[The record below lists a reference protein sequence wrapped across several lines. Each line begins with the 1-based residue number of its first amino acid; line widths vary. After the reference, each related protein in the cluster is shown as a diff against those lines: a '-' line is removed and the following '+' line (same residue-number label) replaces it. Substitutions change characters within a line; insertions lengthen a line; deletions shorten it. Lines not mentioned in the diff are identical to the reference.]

1 MAFQDSFHEIVPGYR
16 INGRSV
22 VFVIKGVSSGGVG
35 GFGRKTLELGNF
47 GVGHRNFIET
57 DDPDNWPDPSAYFP
71 VTDIDALYQSLELAG
86 LSTIVEGTV
95 LVNPSNVS
103 LLEYNDDSLVAES
116 LGAGTRFVFQRSNGE
131 EWVKQGDRFLVPNS
145 QFDNFKELALARLS
159 TLLEIAGETAS
170 HYIALDGSNDYVEFT
185 DKGADNVGLLDWTKD
200 WSLGINLVDFEVKAD
215 QKFITLF
222 SSGSNAIMLRRGGSN
237 HGLYITGNNGATKIG
252 ANTWYAPNPG
262 GKLLFV
268 FYKDFSRLRYYIGN
282 VDGTYALRASY
293 FVNTTNIGGNTPGSE
308 LCVGKRVSNNAVAE
322 SLYYHGGLNNLIV
335 AAEPLEGPLVEEYFQ
350 VNNTY
355 DESTFYADLTS
366 WAQFGEDAFPTVT
379 DTKGVMSG
387 GTLVNGQEGDFV
399 ELPTDA

>member
-16 INGRSV
+16 INGHSV

-57 DDPDNWPDPSAYFP
+57 DDPENWPDPSAYFP

-103 LLEYNDDSLVAES
+103 LLEYSDNSLVAES
-116 LGAGTRFVFQRSNGE
+116 LGAGTRFVFQRSTGE
-131 EWVKQGDRFLVPNS
+131 VWVKQGDTFQVPNS
-145 QFDNFKELALARLS
+145 EFDNFKELALARLS
-159 TLLEIAGETAS
+159 TLLDIAGETAS
-170 HYIALDGSNDYVEFT
+170 HYIAFDGSNDFVEFSG
-185 DKGADNVGLLDWTKD
+185 KGSENAGLLDWEAD
-200 WSLGINLVDFEVKAD
+200 WTVGINLVDFEVKAD
-215 QKFITLF
+215 GKFITLF
-222 SSGSNAIMLRRGGSN
+222 SSGNNAIMLRRGGSN
-237 HGLYITGNNGATKIG
+237 HGLYVTGDGGVTKIG

-262 GKLLFV
+262 GKLLFA

-293 FVNTTNIGGNTPGSE
+293 LVNVANIGGNNPGAEFS
-308 LCVGKRVSNNAVAE
+308 VGKRVNSNNVAA
-322 SLYYHGGLNNLIV
+322 SLMYHGGLNNLIC
-335 AAEPLEGPLVEEYFQ
+335 AAEPLEGPLVDEYFQ

-355 DESTFYADLTS
+355 DESSFYADLTS
-366 WAQFGEDAFPTVT
+366 WAQFGEDTYPQVK
-379 DTKGVMSG
+379 DTLNQLTG
-387 GTLVNGQEGDFV
+387 GELIGGKEDDFV